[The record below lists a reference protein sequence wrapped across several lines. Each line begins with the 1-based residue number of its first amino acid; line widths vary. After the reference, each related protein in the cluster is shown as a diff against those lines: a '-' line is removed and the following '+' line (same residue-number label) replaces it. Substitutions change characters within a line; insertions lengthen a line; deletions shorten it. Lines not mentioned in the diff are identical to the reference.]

1 MRIDL
6 HTHSN
11 RSDGTD
17 SPAELVRNAAHV
29 ARLDVVAL
37 TDHDATTGWDEAQ
50 AEADHVGIRLVRG
63 IEISTRFQG
72 ESVHLLGYEFD
83 PEHPAL
89 VAELRRVL
97 DGLDNRLPDVLR
109 KLAEHGIDIT
119 LEDVAAQSGDA
130 AASGRPHI
138 ADAMVAKGYIAH
150 RDEAFDGWLNTGG
163 RAYVDRYSAPLVTAI
178 ELLKD
183 AGGRAVVAHPWSR
196 GSDRVPTVEA
206 FERLK
211 ASGMDGIE
219 VDHNDHGAPARD
231 RAEALAGRRPV
242 VVVVDLDAV
251 QARGLH
257 PLERLH
263 RQHPV
268 AAPRPRVRHDRAP
281 ACVLEQLDRRE
292 QRCRVAVDVRAAA
305 GVEPAVERLVTVG
318 DVALGHHRVGDV
330 RPPRGRG

>member
-63 IEISTRFQG
+63 IEVSTRFQG

-97 DGLDNRLPDVLR
+97 EGRDNRLPDVLR

-150 RDEAFDGWLNTGG
+150 RGEAFDGWLNTGG
-163 RAYVDRYSAPLVTAI
+163 RAYVDRYSAPLLTAI

-196 GSDRVPTVEA
+196 GSDRVLTPAA

-211 ASGMDGIE
+211 AAGLDGIE
-219 VDHNDHGAPARD
+219 ADHNDHDAPARERL
-231 RAEALAGRRPV
+231 RAIAT
-242 VVVVDLDAV
+242 DLDLVVTGSSDYHGTGKGDAFHLG
-251 QARGLH
+251 ANLT
-257 PLERLH
+257 
-263 RQHPV
+263 
-268 AAPRPRVRHDRAP
+268 APD
-281 ACVLEQLDRRE
+281 QLDRLL
-292 QRCRVAVDVRAAA
+292 
-305 GVEPAVERLVTVG
+305 P
-318 DVALGHHRVGDV
+318 
-330 RPPRGRG
+330 

>member
-17 SPAELVRNAAHV
+17 TPAELVRNAVRV

-50 AEADHVGIRLVRG
+50 AEADRVGIRLVRG
-63 IEISTRFQG
+63 IEVSTRFQG

-83 PEHPAL
+83 PEHPGL

-97 DGLDNRLPDVLR
+97 DGRDNRLPDVLR
-109 KLAEHGIDIT
+109 KLADHGIDIT

-150 RDEAFDGWLNTGG
+150 RGEAFDGWLNTGG
-163 RAYVDRYSAPLVTAI
+163 RAYVDRYSAPLVRAV

-196 GSDRVPTVEA
+196 GSDRVLTVEA

-211 ASGMDGIE
+211 AAGLDGIE
-219 VDHNDHGAPARD
+219 VDHNDHDDAAR
-231 RAEALAGRRPV
+231 AGLRV
-242 VVVVDLDAV
+242 IAADLDLVVTGSSDYHGTGKSDEFHLGAN
-251 QARGLH
+251 LT
-257 PLERLH
+257 
-263 RQHPV
+263 
-268 AAPRPRVRHDRAP
+268 APD
-281 ACVLEQLDRRE
+281 QLDR
-292 QRCRVAVDVRAAA
+292 
-305 GVEPAVERLVTVG
+305 L
-318 DVALGHHRVGDV
+318 LG
-330 RPPRGRG
+330 

>member
-6 HTHSN
+6 HAHSN

-17 SPAELVRNAAHV
+17 TPAELVRNAAEV

-37 TDHDATTGWDEAQ
+37 TDHDATTGWHEAQ
-50 AEADHVGIRLVRG
+50 VEADRVGIRLVRG
-63 IEISTRFQG
+63 IEISTRYQG

-97 DGLDNRLPDVLR
+97 DGRDNRLPDVLR
-109 KLAEHGIDIT
+109 KLAGHGIDIT

-150 RDEAFDGWLNTGG
+150 RDEAFNGWLNTGG
-163 RAYVDRYSAPLVTAI
+163 RAYVDRYSAPLVTAV

-196 GSDRVPTVEA
+196 GSDRVLTVDA

-211 ASGMDGIE
+211 AAGLDGIE
-219 VDHNDHGAPARD
+219 VDHNDHGEPARERL
-231 RAEALAGRRPV
+231 RAIAA
-242 VVVVDLDAV
+242 DLDLVVTGSSDYHGTGKSDAFHLG
-251 QARGLH
+251 ANLT
-257 PLERLH
+257 
-263 RQHPV
+263 
-268 AAPRPRVRHDRAP
+268 APD
-281 ACVLEQLDRRE
+281 QLDR
-292 QRCRVAVDVRAAA
+292 
-305 GVEPAVERLVTVG
+305 L
-318 DVALGHHRVGDV
+318 LS
-330 RPPRGRG
+330 

>member
-17 SPAELVRNAAHV
+17 TPAELVRNAAEV
-29 ARLDVVAL
+29 AHLDVVAL

-50 AEADHVGIRLVRG
+50 AEADRVGVRLVRG

-89 VAELRRVL
+89 VAELQRVL
-97 DGLDNRLPDVLR
+97 DGRDNRLPDVLR

-150 RDEAFDGWLNTGG
+150 RDEAFDGWLNTKG
-163 RAYVDRYSAPLVTAI
+163 RAYVDRYSAPLLTAV

-196 GSDRVPTVEA
+196 GSDRVLTAET

-211 ASGMDGIE
+211 AAGLDGIE
-219 VDHNDHGAPARD
+219 VDHNDHGEAARQAL
-231 RAEALAGRRPV
+231 RAIAT
-242 VVVVDLDAV
+242 DLDLVVTGSSDYHGTGKSDAFHLG
-251 QARGLH
+251 ANLT
-257 PLERLH
+257 
-263 RQHPV
+263 
-268 AAPRPRVRHDRAP
+268 APD
-281 ACVLEQLDRRE
+281 QLDR
-292 QRCRVAVDVRAAA
+292 
-305 GVEPAVERLVTVG
+305 L
-318 DVALGHHRVGDV
+318 LG
-330 RPPRGRG
+330 PRN

>member
-17 SPAELVRNAAHV
+17 SPAELVRNAAEV

-50 AEADHVGIRLVRG
+50 AEADRIGIRLVRG
-63 IEISTRFQG
+63 IEISTRYQG

-97 DGLDNRLPDVLR
+97 DGRDNRLPDVLR
-109 KLAEHGIDIT
+109 KLAEHGVDIT

-150 RDEAFDGWLNTGG
+150 RDEAFNGWLNTGG
-163 RAYVDRYSAPLVTAI
+163 RAYVDRYAAPLFATV
-178 ELLKD
+178 ELVKA

-196 GSDRVPTVEA
+196 GSDRVLSADTFGRLQEA
-206 FERLK
+206 GL
-211 ASGMDGIE
+211 DGIE
-219 VDHNDHGAPARD
+219 VDHHDHGAPARD
-231 RAEALAGRRPV
+231 QLRAIAA
-242 VVVVDLDAV
+242 DLDLVVTGSSDYHGTGKSSAF
-251 QARGLH
+251 
-257 PLERLH
+257 RLGAH
-263 RQHPV
+263 LT
-268 AAPRPRVRHDRAP
+268 APD
-281 ACVLEQLDRRE
+281 QLDR
-292 QRCRVAVDVRAAA
+292 
-305 GVEPAVERLVTVG
+305 L
-318 DVALGHHRVGDV
+318 LG
-330 RPPRGRG
+330 PRD

>member
-17 SPAELVRNAAHV
+17 TPAQLVRNAVEIAH
-29 ARLDVVAL
+29 LDVVAL

-50 AEADHVGIRLVRG
+50 AEADRIGIRLVRG

-83 PEHPAL
+83 PAHPAL

-97 DGLDNRLPDVLR
+97 DGRDNRLPDVLR
-109 KLAEHGIDIT
+109 KLADHGIDIT

-163 RAYVDRYSAPLVTAI
+163 RAYVDRYSAPLVTAV
-178 ELLKD
+178 ELLKA

-196 GSDRVPTVEA
+196 GSDRVLTVDA

-211 ASGMDGIE
+211 AAGLDGIE
-219 VDHNDHGAPARD
+219 VDHNDHGEPARRSL
-231 RAEALAGRRPV
+231 RAIAT
-242 VVVVDLDAV
+242 DLDLVVTGSSDYHGTGKSSAFHLG
-251 QARGLH
+251 ANLT
-257 PLERLH
+257 
-263 RQHPV
+263 
-268 AAPRPRVRHDRAP
+268 APD
-281 ACVLEQLDRRE
+281 QLDR
-292 QRCRVAVDVRAAA
+292 
-305 GVEPAVERLVTVG
+305 L
-318 DVALGHHRVGDV
+318 LG
-330 RPPRGRG
+330 PRN

>member
-17 SPAELVRNAAHV
+17 TPAELVRNAAEV

-37 TDHDATTGWDEAQ
+37 TDHDATTGWHEAQ
-50 AEADHVGIRLVRG
+50 VEADRVGIRLVRG
-63 IEISTRFQG
+63 IEISTRYQG

-97 DGLDNRLPDVLR
+97 DGRDNRLPDVLR
-109 KLAEHGIDIT
+109 KLAGHGIDIT

-150 RDEAFDGWLNTGG
+150 RDEAFNGWLNTGG
-163 RAYVDRYSAPLVTAI
+163 RAYVDRYSAPLVTAV

-196 GSDRVPTVEA
+196 GSDRVLTVDA

-211 ASGMDGIE
+211 AAGLDGIE
-219 VDHNDHGAPARD
+219 VDHNDHGEPARERL
-231 RAEALAGRRPV
+231 RAIAA
-242 VVVVDLDAV
+242 DLDLVVTGSSDYHGTGKSDAFHLG
-251 QARGLH
+251 ANLT
-257 PLERLH
+257 
-263 RQHPV
+263 
-268 AAPRPRVRHDRAP
+268 APD
-281 ACVLEQLDRRE
+281 QLDR
-292 QRCRVAVDVRAAA
+292 
-305 GVEPAVERLVTVG
+305 L
-318 DVALGHHRVGDV
+318 LS
-330 RPPRGRG
+330 

>member
-17 SPAELVRNAAHV
+17 TPAELVRNAVEVAH
-29 ARLDVVAL
+29 LDVVAL

-50 AEADHVGIRLVRG
+50 AEADRVGVRLVRG

-97 DGLDNRLPDVLR
+97 DGRDNRLPDVLR
-109 KLAEHGIDIT
+109 KLAGHGIDIT

-150 RDEAFDGWLNTGG
+150 RDEAFNGWLNTGG
-163 RAYVDRYSAPLVTAI
+163 RAYVDRYSAPLVTAV

-196 GSDRVPTVEA
+196 GSDRVLTVDA

-211 ASGMDGIE
+211 AAGLDGIE
-219 VDHNDHGAPARD
+219 VDHNDHGEPARERL
-231 RAEALAGRRPV
+231 RAIAA
-242 VVVVDLDAV
+242 DLDLVVTGSSDYHGTGKSDAFHLG
-251 QARGLH
+251 ANLT
-257 PLERLH
+257 
-263 RQHPV
+263 
-268 AAPRPRVRHDRAP
+268 APD
-281 ACVLEQLDRRE
+281 QLDR
-292 QRCRVAVDVRAAA
+292 
-305 GVEPAVERLVTVG
+305 L
-318 DVALGHHRVGDV
+318 LS
-330 RPPRGRG
+330 